1 MQKYCPYATAN
12 AIMDLNQRVRV
23 NEYALIRHWMSN
35 LEGNASWKVR
45 EVIRNF
51 NDKRAEALLDRA
63 MHYSREGSAWV

>member
-1 MQKYCPYATAN
+1 
-12 AIMDLNQRVRV
+12 VRV